1 MSEYKGSCLCGAV
14 TFSIK
19 GQFDSFYLCYCSYC
33 QKDSGSAHAANLF
46 SQSAV
51 LHWNSGLDAVMT
63 FNLPDSCHSKS
74 FCKHCGSAVPG
85 SEIPGVLMVPAGSLD
100 CEIDI
105 TPTARIFTS
114 RQHRWV
120 SDINRTPEYAE
131 LPDDSAD
138 E

>member
-1 MSEYKGSCLCGAV
+1 MSDYQGSCLCGAV

-19 GQFDSFYLCYCSYC
+19 GQFDSFYLCYCSHC

-51 LHWNSGLDAVMT
+51 LHWNSGLDAVT
-63 FNLPDSCHSKS
+63 IFNLPGSRHSKS
-74 FCKHCGSAVPG
+74 FCKRCGSAVPG

-105 TPTARIFTS
+105 IPTARIFTA
-114 RQHRWV
+114 RQHSWV
-120 SDINRTPEYAE
+120 QSINNAREYAE

>member
-1 MSEYKGSCLCGAV
+1 MSDYQGSCLCGVV

-51 LHWNSGLDAVMT
+51 LHWNTGAEAVTT
-63 FNLPDSCHSKS
+63 FNLPGSRHSKS

-105 TPTARIFTS
+105 IPTARIFTARRHS
-114 RQHRWV
+114 WV
-120 SDINRTPEYAE
+120 QSINNAREYAE

>member
-1 MSEYKGSCLCGAV
+1 M

-51 LHWNSGLDAVMT
+51 LHWNTGAEAVTT
-63 FNLPDSCHSKS
+63 FNLPGSRHSKS

-105 TPTARIFTS
+105 APTARIFTT
-114 RQHRWV
+114 RQHSWV
-120 SDINRTPEYAE
+120 RNINSVPEYAE
-131 LPDDSAD
+131 LPDGSSDA
-138 E
+138 

>member
-1 MSEYKGSCLCGAV
+1 MSDYHGSCLCRAV

-19 GQFDSFYLCYCSYC
+19 GQFDSFYLCYCSHC

-51 LHWNSGLDAVMT
+51 MHWDSGLDVVTT
-63 FNLPDSCHSKS
+63 FNLPGSRHSKS

-105 TPTARIFTS
+105 KPTARIFTS

>member
-1 MSEYKGSCLCGAV
+1 MSDYQGSCLCGAV
-14 TFSIK
+14 TFLIK

-51 LHWNSGLDAVMT
+51 LHWKSGLDAVTT
-63 FNLPDSCHSKS
+63 FNLPGSRHSRS

-85 SEIPGVLMVPAGSLD
+85 SEILGVLMVPAGSLD

-120 SDINRTPEYAE
+120 SDINRALEYAE
-131 LPDDSAD
+131 LPDDSSDA
-138 E
+138 

>member
-1 MSEYKGSCLCGAV
+1 
-14 TFSIK
+14 
-19 GQFDSFYLCYCSYC
+19 
-33 QKDSGSAHAANLF
+33 
-46 SQSAV
+46 
-51 LHWNSGLDAVMT
+51 HWNSGLNAVTT
-63 FNLPDSCHSKS
+63 FNLPGSRHSKS

-120 SDINRTPEYAE
+120 SDINRALEYAE
-131 LPDDSAD
+131 LPDDSSDA
-138 E
+138 

>member
-1 MSEYKGSCLCGAV
+1 MSDYQGSCLCGVV

-19 GQFDSFYLCYCSYC
+19 GQFDSFYLCYCSSC

-51 LHWNSGLDAVMT
+51 LNWNSGLDAVTT
-63 FNLPDSCHSKS
+63 FNLPGSRHSKS

-100 CEIDI
+100 CEVDI
-105 TPTARIFTS
+105 SPTARIFTA
-114 RQHRWV
+114 RQHSWV
-120 SDINRTPEYAE
+120 RNINSVPEYAE
-131 LPDDSAD
+131 LPDGSSDP
-138 E
+138 